1 MDLFDSTTRTSDESG
16 GGSRACPE
24 DFLLRYQ
31 EILARQ
37 RLSWREEHHLVR
49 LLGFGGQGVVY
60 LSEGRGTDGFMLP
73 VALKI
78 FAPERY
84 SSQHAYDKAMS
95 RVARVSSRVAHIQH
109 DNLVHVHHWVDRGS
123 IRVMEM
129 EWIDGFD
136 LRKLLTRTMLDRARD
151 RMNPRRWAE
160 FNDVVVT
167 DGPVQPRLKP
177 GIAVA
182 VVRGC
187 LGALD
192 ALHRAGIIHADV
204 KPSNIMLK
212 RTGTAKL
219 IDIGAA
225 FHTGEPP
232 LTKTCTP
239 MYAAPEVL
247 DGSDP
252 TQQSDLASLGYLL
265 VEALSGRPP
274 FTDTTFGAMVRAK
287 QRFSQDLPDLLPE
300 EVRRDELLV
309 HFCRRLVAADPAG
322 RFPTAED
329 ADLDHTG
336 AAGFHRHLVKH
347 DLSSEYSNDIRRW
360 LMDMG
365 EL

>member
-1 MDLFDSTTRTSDESG
+1 MADFDNTTRTSDDASDC
-16 GGSRACPE
+16 SQICPE
-24 DFLLRYQ
+24 EFLLRYQ
-31 EILARQ
+31 EILSRQ
-37 RLSWREEHHLVR
+37 RLSWTEEHRLVR

-78 FAPERY
+78 FSPEKYPTQR
-84 SSQHAYDKAMS
+84 AYDKTMT
-95 RVARVSSRVAHIQH
+95 RVARVSARAAQIQH

-136 LRKLLTRTMLDRARD
+136 LRKLLTRTMFDRARG

-167 DGPVQPRLKP
+167 DGPMQPRLKP

-204 KPSNIMLK
+204 KPSNVMLK

-232 LTKTCTP
+232 LAKTCTP

-247 DGSDP
+247 DGADP
-252 TQQSDLASLGYLL
+252 VQQSDLASLGYLL
-265 VEALSGRPP
+265 VETLCGRPP
-274 FTDTTFGAMVRAK
+274 FAETTLGELVRAK
-287 QRFSQDLPDLLPE
+287 QRFPENLPELLPE

-309 HFCRRLVAADPAG
+309 HFCRRLVTADPAG
-322 RFPTAED
+322 RFPSAED
-329 ADLDHTG
+329 AELDHAG

-347 DLSSEYSNDIRRW
+347 DLSSEYGNDIRRW
-360 LMDMG
+360 LADVG